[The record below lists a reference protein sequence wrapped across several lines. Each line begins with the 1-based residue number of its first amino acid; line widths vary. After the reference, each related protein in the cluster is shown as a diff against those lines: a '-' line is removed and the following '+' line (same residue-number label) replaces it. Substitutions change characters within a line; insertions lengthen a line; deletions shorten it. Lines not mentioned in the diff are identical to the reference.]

1 MKYKGLWTIEP
12 AGPHLRG
19 VSEQMI
25 IPRLAICRNLSN
37 YETKSE
43 ILPYLSG
50 VCCEMQCKMLHF
62 AAKCFTYQWGMRYE
76 NPYFLG
82 KKKFF
87 PNGTACALYTSMK
100 NEVTKNEREFQMF
113 SKIQTINAIKDI
125 RATFEV
131 APNGEIWIHQVVRN
145 STNQTLHDPLLWRVV
160 KNNIKAIREGWMTVP
175 Q

>member
-1 MKYKGLWTIEP
+1 
-12 AGPHLRG
+12 
-19 VSEQMI
+19 
-25 IPRLAICRNLSN
+25 
-37 YETKSE
+37 
-43 ILPYLSG
+43 
-50 VCCEMQCKMLHF
+50 MLHLPMGD
-62 AAKCFTYQWGMRYE
+62 TI
-76 NPYFLG
+76 
-82 KKKFF
+82 KKALFSRQKNFF
-87 PNGTACALYTSMK
+87 GFGTACALYTSMK

-160 KNNIKAIREGWMTVP
+160 KNNIKAIRAGWMTVP